1 MSKKKDEIKVVLNA
15 PEEKRRQEQAKLDE
29 ECNALLQETMEATEE
44 FIEELDRYRVIPCP
58 VCYEMTKVD
67 TFALEE
73 ELVSEKEGF
82 FRSVRTYAKTVK
94 CPNCE
99 SVLSFD
105 ETKDTVWVSEF
116 LEAAKTFGAI
126 ILLLAITVPLGIYAI
141 KSADEEE
148 LGTAIDDVCTA
159 LGGYS
164 VELAPQDEQ
173 EKVFSVTVTNI
184 EQNAQGFQY
193 ELTDKEGMTI
203 VVFSEIDQCY
213 EVGKAIDV
221 HAQYNVD
228 GTKVFTE
235 NNNINSWKYTMNSKI
250 KE

>member
-15 PEEKRRQEQAKLDE
+15 PEEKRRQEQAKLEE
-29 ECNALLQETMEATEE
+29 ECDALLQETMEATEE

-67 TFALEE
+67 TFASEE
-73 ELVSEKEGF
+73 ELISEEEGF
-82 FRSVRTYAKTVK
+82 FRGVRTYAKTVK

-105 ETKDTVWVSEF
+105 ERKVSEWYNEF
-116 LEAAKTFGAI
+116 LGLVRTFCGI
-126 ILLLAITVPLGIYAI
+126 VLILAIAVALGIYAVV
-141 KSADEEE
+141 SADEEE
-148 LGTAIDDVCTA
+148 LSTAIDEVCTA

-164 VELAPQDEQ
+164 AELAPQDEQ

-184 EQNAQGFQY
+184 EQDAQGFQY

-221 HAQYNVD
+221 HAQYNAD

-235 NNNINSWKYTMNSKI
+235 NDNINSWKYTMNSKI

>member
-1 MSKKKDEIKVVLNA
+1 MSKKKDEIKVILNA

-29 ECNALLQETMEATEE
+29 ECNALLQETMQATEE

-58 VCYEMTKVD
+58 VCYEMAKVD

-73 ELVSEKEGF
+73 EMISEKEGF

-99 SVLSFD
+99 SVLSLD
-105 ETKDTVWVSEF
+105 ERKVSEWYNEF
-116 LEAAKTFGAI
+116 LGLVKTFCGI
-126 ILLLAITVPLGIYAI
+126 VLILAIAVLLGIFAI
-141 KSADEEE
+141 MSADEEE
-148 LGTAIDDVCTA
+148 LNAAIDDVSKA

-173 EKVFSVTVTNI
+173 EKVFTVTVTNI

-213 EVGKAIDV
+213 EAGKAIDV
-221 HAQYNVD
+221 HAQYNAD

-235 NNNINSWKYTMNSKI
+235 NDNENSWEYKMNSKI

>member
-1 MSKKKDEIKVVLNA
+1 MSKKKDEIKVVLNV
-15 PEEKRRQEQAKLDE
+15 PEEKRRQEQAELEE

-44 FIEELDRYRVIPCP
+44 FIEELNRYRVIPCP
-58 VCYEMTKVD
+58 VCCEMTKVD
-67 TFALEE
+67 TFALKE
-73 ELVSEKEGF
+73 ELVSEEERF
-82 FRSVRTYAKTVK
+82 FRSVRTYAKTVE
-94 CPNCE
+94 CPNCK

-105 ETKDTVWVSEF
+105 ETKDTVWYNETVG
-116 LEAAKTFGAI
+116 LAKSFCGI
-126 ILLLAITVPLGIYAI
+126 MVILAIAVSLGFYAI
-141 KSADEEE
+141 VSADEEE
-148 LGTAIDDVCTA
+148 LNAAIDDVFTA

-164 VELAPQDEQ
+164 AEYAPQDEW

-221 HAQYNVD
+221 HAQYNAD

-235 NNNINSWKYTMNSKI
+235 NNNINSWEYKMNSKI